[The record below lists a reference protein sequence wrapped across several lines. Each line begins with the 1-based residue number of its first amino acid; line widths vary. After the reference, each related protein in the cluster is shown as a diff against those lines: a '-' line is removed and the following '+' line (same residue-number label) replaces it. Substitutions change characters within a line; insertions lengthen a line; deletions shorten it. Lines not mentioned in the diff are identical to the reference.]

1 MLIGWCEMKKSKIIG
16 CVIIVLAMLAVIGLY
31 VYEVVFLKKPYT
43 ENLTRFLAI
52 FVGLVGTMV
61 KLFAGNARR
70 RPLEFYSKQYDEEI
84 RYAFKD
90 NKFARKKLL
99 CALRLYNENNYKKAI
114 KYFTQLTKEIQNEH
128 DAYAVYVF
136 AANCFSECGI
146 HNEAI
151 KIYYQLLNHIPN
163 NSTVHNNLSY
173 EHMKDGNFDLAMQH
187 IDEALR
193 IDPYSYITYVNK
205 ANCYFYQYKLDETI
219 ENAKKA
225 LELKNNDTNSAG
237 LLAIA
242 YSLKDDKEN
251 SEKYFRI
258 AVNNGKNP
266 KDINDAIEFYTTE
279 KAEILEGIENEHE
292 HD

>member
-1 MLIGWCEMKKSKIIG
+1 MKKSKIIG
-16 CVIIVLAMLAVIGLY
+16 CVVIVLAMLAVIGLY

-61 KLFAGNARR
+61 KLFAGNTRR
-70 RPLEFYSKQYDEEI
+70 RPLEFYSKQYDEDI
-84 RYAFKD
+84 RYAFKN
-90 NKFARKKLL
+90 NKIARKKLL
-99 CALRLYNENNYKKAI
+99 CAIRLYNENNYKKAI
-114 KYFTQLTKEIQNEH
+114 KYFTQLTKDIQNEH
-128 DAYAVYVF
+128 DAYAVHVF
-136 AANCFSECGI
+136 AAICFSECGI

-151 KIYYQLLNHIPN
+151 KIYYQLLEYMPN
-163 NSTVHNNLSY
+163 NATVHNNLSH
-173 EHMKDGNFDLAMQH
+173 EHMEDGNFDLAMQH

-193 IDPYSYITYVNK
+193 IDPYSHTTYINK
-205 ANCYFYQYKLDETI
+205 ANCFFYQYKLDETI

-237 LLAIA
+237 LLAIV
-242 YSLKDDKEN
+242 YSLKNDKEN

-266 KDINDAIEFYTTE
+266 KDINDAIEFYATE
-279 KAEILEGIENEHE
+279 RSEILQEIAE
-292 HD
+292 

>member
-1 MLIGWCEMKKSKIIG
+1 MKKSKIIG
-16 CVIIVLAMLAVIGLY
+16 CIVIVLAMLAVIGLY

-43 ENLTRFLAI
+43 ENLTKFLAI

-61 KLFAGNARR
+61 KLFAGNSRR

-90 NKFARKKLL
+90 NKLARKKLL

-151 KIYYQLLNHIPN
+151 KIYYQLLNHIP
-163 NSTVHNNLSY
+163 HNATIHSNLSF
-173 EHMKDGNFDLAMQH
+173 EHLKDGNFDLALQH
-187 IDEALR
+187 ADEAIRL
-193 IDPYSYITYVNK
+193 DPYFHWAYMNK
-205 ANCYFYQYKLDETI
+205 ANCYFYQNKIDETI
-219 ENAKKA
+219 ESALKA

-242 YSLKDDKEN
+242 YTLKNDKQN

-258 AVNNGKNP
+258 TVNNGKNP
-266 KDINDAIEFYTTE
+266 QDINDAIEFYTTE
-279 KAEILEGIENEHE
+279 RAEILQEIEEEKNSLE
-292 HD
+292 

>member
-1 MLIGWCEMKKSKIIG
+1 MKKSKIIG
-16 CVIIVLAMLAVIGLY
+16 CVVIVLAMLAVIGLY

-114 KYFTQLTKEIQNEH
+114 KYFTQLTKDIQNEH

-151 KIYYQLLNHIPN
+151 KIYYQLLKHIPN
-163 NSTVHNNLSY
+163 NPTVHNNLSY

-225 LELKNNDTNSAG
+225 LDLKNNDTNSAG
-237 LLAIA
+237 LLAIV
-242 YSLKDDKEN
+242 YSLKNDKEN

-279 KAEILEGIENEHE
+279 KAEILQEIEDEKE
-292 HD
+292 